1 MPIWSMAGL
10 SLSAALTAGALV
22 GQCLPPRQAGRPAGF
37 ILSTLRRQM
46 YNALSDPNCV
56 EIAFNVVPSTA
67 VSIDPSQRITTQGN
81 EYIYLITIK
90 TKRVDEIP

>member
-1 MPIWSMAGL
+1 
-10 SLSAALTAGALV
+10 
-22 GQCLPPRQAGRPAGF
+22 
-37 ILSTLRRQM
+37 M